1 MIVKK
6 CSKVVAYWGLVGIL
20 RGLRPPHRPMVS
32 SSTYLG
38 EFRATLDPE
47 GRIQLPQAL
56 RDEMNV
62 RRADFRLMAN
72 LEPDGSV
79 CLREQKDWESY
90 VGRLRSR
97 PTASLRDRRTL
108 LFLAANSAPVRCDKQ
123 GRVRIPDSLLRHA
136 GIDRTKSGRKE
147 LVIVGNFDEL
157 RVFEPERWGAFG
169 LEALADFAA
178 GVDALLEGGPILG
191 DEDDREPV

>member
-1 MIVKK
+1 
-6 CSKVVAYWGLVGIL
+6 
-20 RGLRPPHRPMVS
+20 MVS
-32 SSTYLG
+32 SSLYLG

-62 RRADFRLMAN
+62 RRSDFRLMAS

-79 CLREQKDWESY
+79 CLREREDWDRY
-90 VGRLRSR
+90 VDRLRRR

-123 GRVRIPDSLLRHA
+123 GRVRIPDSLLQHA

-147 LVIVGNFDEL
+147 LVIVGNFEEL
-157 RVFEPERWGAFG
+157 RVFESERWGVFG
-169 LEALADFAA
+169 REALADYAA
-178 GVDALLEGGPILG
+178 GVDALLVESPIVG
-191 DEDDREPV
+191 DEDRVPA

>member
-1 MIVKK
+1 
-6 CSKVVAYWGLVGIL
+6 
-20 RGLRPPHRPMVS
+20 MVS

-108 LFLAANSAPVRCDKQ
+108 LFLAANSASVRCDKQ
-123 GRVRIPDSLLRHA
+123 GRVRIPDSLLAHA
-136 GIDRTKSGRKE
+136 GIDRTRTGRKE
-147 LVIVGNFDEL
+147 LVIVGNFDDL
-157 RVFEPERWGAFG
+157 RVWHPDRWSAWGQ
-169 LEALADFAA
+169 EALADFGA
-178 GVDALLEGGPILG
+178 GIDALLEGGPELR
-191 DEDDREPV
+191 EVDDREP